1 MKTIELHFGK
11 YDREWTL
18 FHVLSIE
25 FEIEPKAYSLEE
37 FSAFL
42 QSNGGFFV
50 NIRYWDMPYGAA
62 AERLQEIFRLFEQIK
77 AKKGPEYL
85 DYAFIPREEVIL
97 DFREC
102 KSLYT
107 VYEEMRQKMEWEDWY
122 GTNLDALWDI
132 LTGLPYRGDD
142 FLILRP
148 RYYSGIPYGRD
159 AIFTQAVDKI
169 CDIFL
174 DAQAEYDSIRVEIV
188 YTEAF

>member
-1 MKTIELHFGK
+1 MK
-11 YDREWTL
+11 
-18 FHVLSIE
+18 VLYAASE
-25 FEIEPKAYSLEE
+25 AYPFAMSGGLADVAGALPKALRKR
-37 FSAFL
+37 
-42 QSNGGFFV
+42 FV
-50 NIRYWDMPYGAA
+50 GCRIVLPLYGS
-62 AERLQEIFRLFEQIK
+62 I
-77 AKKGPEYL
+77 
-85 DYAFIPREEVIL
+85 
-97 DFREC
+97 
-102 KSLYT
+102 S
-107 VYEEMRQKMEWEDWY
+107 EEMRQKMEWEDWY